1 MTATEVQVSWVDIA
15 SRLRGEIC
23 IYAKHLPCVSCRPED
38 LDRLQDPSGRNRRPV
53 ASRIIVVWR
62 AGRTL
67 NVSHFD
73 LDAAS
78 ESYTSQWDKYTLE
91 DGGLD
96 WDGLD
101 SAAGAWAKLAEL
113 EREDWGR

>member
-1 MTATEVQVSWVDIA
+1 MDIA
-15 SRLRGEIC
+15 SRLRGEIF

-38 LDRLQDPSGRNRRPV
+38 LGRLQEPSWRNRRPV
-53 ASRIIVVWR
+53 ASSITVVWR

-91 DGGLD
+91 EGGMG

-101 SAAGAWAKLAEL
+101 SAAGAWAKLADL
-113 EREDWGR
+113 EREERGR